1 MNSGTKLYSTQKAKL
16 KHNPHIHDI
25 VHIIQN
31 ENSEKKSCKTES
43 DLQANCKGIIKE
55 IETFNKVFTGVIV
68 NL

>member
-1 MNSGTKLYSTQKAKL
+1 MNSGTKLYSTQKAKI
-16 KHNPHIHDI
+16 KHNAHI

-43 DLQANCKGIIKE
+43 DLQANCVGIIKW
-55 IETFNKVFTGVIV
+55 IETLTVFTGVIE